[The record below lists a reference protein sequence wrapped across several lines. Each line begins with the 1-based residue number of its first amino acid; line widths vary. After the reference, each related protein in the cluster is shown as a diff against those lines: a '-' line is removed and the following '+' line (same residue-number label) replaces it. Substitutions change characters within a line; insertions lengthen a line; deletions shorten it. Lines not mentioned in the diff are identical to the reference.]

1 LAVIPEGLKHDHVW
15 QYKEGTWK
23 TYAAEASNVVE
34 QVYQNYLSNRG
45 DTDVRAVKSGQWEYM
60 VDFMAMKQTN
70 IQHENHTV
78 RDIRRIPVA
87 N

>member
-1 LAVIPEGLKHDHVW
+1 LDKA
-15 QYKEGTWK
+15 WK
-23 TYAAEASNVVE
+23 NYDAKASDVVE
-34 QVYQNYLSNRG
+34 EVYQKYLANRG

-60 VDFMAMKQTN
+60 VDFLAMKQTN

-78 RDIRRIPVA
+78 RNIRRTKV